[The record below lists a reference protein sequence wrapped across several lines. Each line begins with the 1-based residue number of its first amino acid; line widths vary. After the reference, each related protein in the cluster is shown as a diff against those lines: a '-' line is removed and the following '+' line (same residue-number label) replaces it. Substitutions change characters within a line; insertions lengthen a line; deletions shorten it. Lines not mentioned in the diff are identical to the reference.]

1 MTSDHRQSVPPPTDA
16 ELRILRVLWNRGP
29 STVRD
34 VHDVLAAERPAAYT
48 TTLKF
53 LQIMLDKGLVTRDES
68 SRTHV
73 YSASVAEGQAQRTAT
88 ADLIGRMFGGSAAA
102 LMQQAL
108 SVTPSSREELRRIR
122 EMLDAMESQE
132 DGRDA

>member
-1 MTSDHRQSVPPPTDA
+1 MTPHPREPFPGPTDA

-34 VHDVLAAERPAAYT
+34 VHEVLAAERPAAYT

-53 LQIMLDKGLVTRDES
+53 LQIMLEKGLVTRDES

-73 YSASVAEGQAQRTAT
+73 YSAAVAERQAQRTAA
-88 ADLIGRMFGGSAAA
+88 ADLIGRLFGGSAAA

-108 SVTPSSREELRRIR
+108 AVTPSSREELRRIR
-122 EMLDAMESQE
+122 EMLDAIERE
-132 DGRDA
+132 ETPGK